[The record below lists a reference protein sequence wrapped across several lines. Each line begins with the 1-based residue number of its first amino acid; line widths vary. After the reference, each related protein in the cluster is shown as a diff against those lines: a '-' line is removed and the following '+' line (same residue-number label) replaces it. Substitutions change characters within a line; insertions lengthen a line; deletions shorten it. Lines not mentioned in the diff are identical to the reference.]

1 MSDLQHAHTVD
12 EAIER
17 LIQLYDS
24 SCELARKS
32 LETGDYDAYRHVV
45 YPKIV
50 VDVREWSPIDR
61 S

>member
-24 SCELARKS
+24 SCELAS
-32 LETGDYDAYRHVV
+32 
-45 YPKIV
+45 
-50 VDVREWSPIDR
+50 
-61 S
+61 